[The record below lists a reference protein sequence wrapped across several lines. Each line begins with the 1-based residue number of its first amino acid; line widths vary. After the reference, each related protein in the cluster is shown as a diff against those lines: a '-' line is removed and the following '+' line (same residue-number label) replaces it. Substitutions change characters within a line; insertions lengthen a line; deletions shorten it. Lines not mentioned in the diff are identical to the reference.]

1 MKPIERKVILQRNRL
16 IKNGRKI
23 FANAIR
29 QQYQQAINTLEN
41 SSFDDMVE
49 NLRGTITDEP
59 IQKVYAPY
67 YSSAADIA
75 LTWRK
80 YHTRG
85 RKSLEDDLYYSKF
98 MRSLHDYGIRLGKSR
113 IKDIT
118 TTTEENII
126 RVAQQSVTEGL
137 MEGHSVDT
145 VRNMIMSAVN
155 DQYTEIT
162 AARAQLIAQTEM
174 IAASNQAAMEG
185 TASTELPFRKFWS
198 TSGIGNSRESHM
210 EAEADSIAV
219 GGYMENEAFSNGLQ
233 FPGDPS
239 GDASEICNCHCTLLT
254 EII

>member
-49 NLRGTITDEP
+49 NLRGAITDEP

-80 YHTRG
+80 YHMRG
-85 RKSLEDDLYYSKF
+85 RKSLEDDLYTSKF

-126 RVAQQSVTEGL
+126 RIVQEQVTYALTEG
-137 MEGHSVDT
+137 
-145 VRNMIMSAVN
+145 
-155 DQYTEIT
+155 TEIDSARRNIMYFVNQQYEEIT
-162 AARAQLIAQTEM
+162 MARAQLIAQTEM

-185 TASTELPFRKFWS
+185 TASTGLEFRKFWS

-233 FPGDPS
+233 FPGDPA
-239 GDASEICNCHCTLLT
+239 GGPEEVCNCHCTLLT